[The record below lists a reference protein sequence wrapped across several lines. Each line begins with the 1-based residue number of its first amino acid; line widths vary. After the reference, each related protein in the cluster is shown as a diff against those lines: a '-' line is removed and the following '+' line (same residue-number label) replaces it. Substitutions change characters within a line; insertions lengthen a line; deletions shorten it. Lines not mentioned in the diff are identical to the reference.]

1 MGAVEG
7 EFLMLEILLLANA
20 IWFGMAFNAF
30 YLRRKVF
37 GKVMVPIKEDRI
49 NTAYEAFVESGRFM
63 GGFNLALSLLN
74 FALVFNLGGF
84 ETSQQWALLLAFNA
98 VAHGSQ
104 FFGNVPMALQNLKGG
119 GLWPVF
125 KGVMLLIFVLDFTL
139 MIANGALAA
148 MLLV

>member
-1 MGAVEG
+1 MI
-7 EFLMLEILLLANA
+7 LEALFLANA

-37 GKVMVPIKEDRI
+37 GKVMVPIKEDRN
-49 NTAYEAFVESGRFM
+49 NTAYDAFVESGRFM

-74 FALVFNLGGF
+74 FALVFNLAGF
-84 ETSQQWALLLAFNA
+84 ETGQQWALLLIFNA

-139 MIANGALAA
+139 MIANGVLAIV
-148 MLLV
+148 LLN